1 MGYICF
7 VGKIEHA
14 LYVSNSLSEIADKTA
29 QLYESMMDR
38 EDDEVVRLCDDILEI
53 LNTIKEYH
61 TNETLL

>member
-1 MGYICF
+1 VGYICF
-7 VGKIEHA
+7 VGRIEHA

-38 EDDEVVRLCDDILEI
+38 EDDDVVVLCDEILEI

>member
-14 LYVSNSLSEIADKTA
+14 LYVSNSLAEIADKTA

-38 EDDEVVRLCDDILEI
+38 EDDDVVVLCDEIIEI

>member
-1 MGYICF
+1 M
-7 VGKIEHA
+7 GKIEHA

-38 EDDEVVRLCDDILEI
+38 EDDDVVVLCDEIIEI